1 MNSYSDAATQPESP
15 AVWQLPKALYVLRPE
30 ATVLLD
36 QVNERVWA
44 TVDPAL
50 LETIRLRIAWLL
62 GNTAGMRAR
71 NALARVPEQKLAELP
86 RYATSPLFSV
96 LDRDGIAFAE
106 QFVMDVSGTSQES
119 LDVLRGH
126 LGADRLRDFV
136 TSVYLVEFTQRLQQV
151 AAVLLPS
158 MPDRSNAGSSEQR
171 PASLREML
179 GAYQD
184 AVVRS
189 TALDP
194 VATELVRLRCA
205 RTHNCR
211 ICQTLRLAD
220 AEAAGVDGEM
230 TSKIDFYETSDLAE
244 PHKIALRITDAFILR
259 PDGLSEDVVG
269 SARATFSQEQ
279 LAELC
284 LDITKWSTQKIHVA
298 LGADGTDGLPVNE
311 DGVVLFGFQADGSV
325 AGYWADPEHPAVVP
339 TRTKG

>member
-15 AVWQLPKALYVLRPE
+15 AVWQLPTALYVLRPE

-62 GNTAGMRAR
+62 GNTAGMRAH

-86 RYATSPLFSV
+86 RYATSPLFSA

-119 LDVLRGH
+119 LDALRGH

-158 MPDRSNAGSSEQR
+158 VPDRSNAGRSEQR

-194 VATELVRLRCA
+194 VTTDVQGPGS
-205 RTHNCR
+205 N
-211 ICQTLRLAD
+211 
-220 AEAAGVDGEM
+220 
-230 TSKIDFYETSDLAE
+230 
-244 PHKIALRITDAFILR
+244 ITGYASGGRVF
-259 PDGLSEDVVG
+259 PVEDVLHI
-269 SARATFSQEQ
+269 R
-279 LAELC
+279 
-284 LDITKWSTQKIHVA
+284 
-298 LGADGTDGLPVNE
+298 
-311 DGVVLFGFQADGSV
+311 
-325 AGYWADPEHPAVVP
+325 
-339 TRTKG
+339 